1 MKKVFKAIMG
11 FGFFVLLCGAGGMD
25 SESVIVPLIMAFSGL
40 AIFVTGAYME
50 DLYA

>member
-1 MKKVFKAIMG
+1 MKKVFKVVMG
-11 FGFFVLLCGAGGMD
+11 IGFFMLLCGAGGMD

-50 DLYA
+50 EAYT